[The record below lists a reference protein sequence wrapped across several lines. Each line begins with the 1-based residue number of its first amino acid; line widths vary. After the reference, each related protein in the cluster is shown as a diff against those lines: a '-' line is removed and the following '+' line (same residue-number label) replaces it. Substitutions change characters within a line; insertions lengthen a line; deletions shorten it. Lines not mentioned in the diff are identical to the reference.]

1 MKLDPALLI
10 ASVTL
15 ARGAA
20 LDRVEA
26 VLDREVEKLRKVP
39 PPKAELARARAQVR
53 AWARYE
59 QDGVTFQGILLSAG
73 EGLGSWDFG
82 ETLLAKIEKV
92 RAEQIR
98 DVARTYLVDDHRTV
112 VRFHAQEVPA

>member
-15 ARGAA
+15 ARGAS

-26 VLDREVEKLRKVP
+26 VLDREVETLRKTP
-39 PPKAELARARAQVR
+39 PPKSELARARQQVR

-59 QDGVTFQGILLSAG
+59 QDGVTFQGILLGAG

-82 ETLLAKIEKV
+82 ETLLAKVEKV

-98 DVARTYLVDDHRTV
+98 AVARKYLVDEHRTV
-112 VRFHAQEVPA
+112 VRFHAREVPA